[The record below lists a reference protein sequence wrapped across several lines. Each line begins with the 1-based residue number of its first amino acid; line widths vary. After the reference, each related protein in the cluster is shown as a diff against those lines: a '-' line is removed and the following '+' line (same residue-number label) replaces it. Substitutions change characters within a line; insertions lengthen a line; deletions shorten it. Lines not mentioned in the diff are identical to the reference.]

1 MSNDVDRTDY
11 YDFLISKLKA
21 VQYQRFPISQII
33 DAYNES
39 KQITIMF
46 LDKQLIIEIFKEDEA
61 AKKSLRNKIDYVNDL
76 ENIIRV
82 GLLESIN

>member
-1 MSNDVDRTDY
+1 MNDDKTDY

-21 VQYQRFPISQII
+21 MQYQRFPIPQII

-39 KQITIMF
+39 KQITLLF
-46 LDKQLIIEIFKEDEA
+46 LDKQLVVEILKDDEISR
-61 AKKSLRNKIDYVNDL
+61 KSIQNKIDYVNDL